1 MYNIIQII
9 SSYLKIC
16 FPEIFSNLFEIVFR
30 DMCQELEMF
39 WIISIQLCSVFLFS
53 DEIKY
58 HVDIIMV
65 CF

>member
-9 SSYLKIC
+9 SNYLKIC

-58 HVDIIMV
+58 EDIIMV